1 VWCKYAEIAMTH
13 SKRLT
18 SLAVL
23 SLACFALHTAQAE
36 DSMTQSSPTKQ
47 QLMKDCIRKHQ
58 TADVNQSKS
67 QLNRICKDELKQQ
80 KLTGTPPP
88 PAPPSDGPAQP
99 QTPPP

>member
-1 VWCKYAEIAMTH
+1 MTH

-18 SLAVL
+18 SLALL
-23 SLACFALHTAQAE
+23 SLASLALHTARA
-36 DSMTQSSPTKQ
+36 DDTMTQASPTKG

-80 KLTGTPPP
+80 KVTGTPPP
-88 PAPPSDGPAQP
+88 PAPPTDGPAQP